1 MSTANTN
8 FNQVCFK
15 CHGSIDVIENV
26 IECNNC
32 KCKYHKTC
40 SKKQTSLYRHNAYCN
55 QCLKVKAFDIIKYN
69 PFYDTIK
76 TSADDANKPYLNNV
90 ISHDTIETLSSLS
103 MLLENCTTEYIESLN
118 ENFKSHNE
126 QKHEKSVSFKFLNKD
141 GNASNFDSL
150 ATSLHAISLKFSAIG
165 IAETNIDPSVQCTY
179 QIPNYNS
186 IYQNKMSGKKKGSGR
201 GLYIHESL
209 TYTKNDAFSILS
221 DDIETLL
228 VSIVNNSTPLILG
241 IVYRPPSSSLKNFN
255 EIFSKI
261 LSSIKPSNNTII
273 MGDFNI
279 NLLKNNEHSSSF
291 EENILRNGFSP
302 VISTPTHH
310 KPNCQATCI
319 DNILVNNHDKVLR
332 NGT

>member
-1 MSTANTN
+1 MQ
-8 FNQVCFK
+8 F
-15 CHGSIDVIENV
+15 
-26 IECNNC
+26 
-32 KCKYHKTC
+32 
-40 SKKQTSLYRHNAYCN
+40 
-55 QCLKVKAFDIIKYN
+55 
-69 PFYDTIK
+69 
-76 TSADDANKPYLNNV
+76 
-90 ISHDTIETLSSLS
+90 SSGI
-103 MLLENCTTEYIESLN
+103 LLESLN

-126 QKHEKSVSFKFLNKD
+126 KKHEKSVSFKFLNID

-150 ATSLHAISLKFSAIG
+150 ATSLQAMNLKFSAIG
-165 IAETNIDPSVQCTY
+165 IGETNIDPSAQCTY

-186 IYQNKMSGKKKGSGR
+186 IYQNKMSGKKKGSGL

-209 TYTKNDAFSILS
+209 TYTKNDALSILS
-221 DDIETLL
+221 DDIETLF
-228 VSIVNNSTPLILG
+228 VNIVNNSNPLILG
-241 IVYRPPSSSLKNFN
+241 IIYIPPSGSLKKCN

-291 EENILRNGFSP
+291 EENILCNGFSP

-319 DNILVNNHDKVLR
+319 DNILVNNHDKW
-332 NGT
+332 NFGDPHITP